1 MRGTKD
7 GGSATAAGQ
16 NCEQM
21 QSLNTTRSI
30 SSAHSTES
38 GCSPGR
44 SGRDSATKFR
54 WLQSV
59 LSSFVLSTED
69 HVCLHESDSEV
80 TQTVTGLPPG
90 AGPGIGRKVK
100 KVPKAKNS
108 LKTSECRA
116 VLDDL
121 LTSCQHSPTAATGE
135 CTEEQLNA
143 SGLHCSAGTS
153 RLGAD
158 QVSSQSPSASDV
170 HSTAQTVIKEA
181 RQRKTSSTISGGGAS
196 YQSASVL
203 QKDLTVALARL
214 EASEQACQWRG
225 EELDYLRHIL
235 QEARSQLD
243 GLDAEMK
250 SRIALHEAKKAE
262 LVLAVETMRSEL
274 ESKQQECTSI
284 RNQLAAVLV
293 QQAARTNE
301 GTTEVSDLVKQM
313 KEVFESEKDKKKEAE
328 MLLENQKQSRIVK
341 TSKRFMLRWQAG
353 LQAMILSSWWTSA
366 SSERKLKLASRKVVQ
381 RRVGVCLTAA
391 LCAWQEHSD
400 QSRALNRIAAKVL
413 FRVKNRT
420 LAMVWNTWVQD
431 CTEDVRAGNER
442 GEQAKWMEEAFSAM
456 QEDLGGMLARIEAVE
471 RAAAEAMSVRFF

>member
-1 MRGTKD
+1 
-7 GGSATAAGQ
+7 
-16 NCEQM
+16 
-21 QSLNTTRSI
+21 
-30 SSAHSTES
+30 
-38 GCSPGR
+38 
-44 SGRDSATKFR
+44 
-54 WLQSV
+54 
-59 LSSFVLSTED
+59 
-69 HVCLHESDSEV
+69 
-80 TQTVTGLPPG
+80 
-90 AGPGIGRKVK
+90 
-100 KVPKAKNS
+100 
-108 LKTSECRA
+108 
-116 VLDDL
+116 
-121 LTSCQHSPTAATGE
+121 
-135 CTEEQLNA
+135 
-143 SGLHCSAGTS
+143 
-153 RLGAD
+153 
-158 QVSSQSPSASDV
+158 
-170 HSTAQTVIKEA
+170 
-181 RQRKTSSTISGGGAS
+181 
-196 YQSASVL
+196 
-203 QKDLTVALARL
+203 
-214 EASEQACQWRG
+214 
-225 EELDYLRHIL
+225 LRHIL

-274 ESKQQECTSI
+274 ESKQQECTSV

-293 QQAARTNE
+293 QQAARKNE

-400 QSRALNRIAAKVL
+400 QSRNLNRIAAKVL

-442 GEQAKWMEEAFSAM
+442 GDQAKWMEEAFSAM